1 MHSANPHSVSQCFD
15 CKLHSVLAGRRYGE
29 HHVLTTCSINIKQKD
44 LIMKSK
50 STKQSPGDRDERRKP
65 GGTERPVRRT
75 TKVPPA
81 EKPGRNPY
89 KQQPVR
95 PAAATAAVVRGPQSG
110 GERGTKHGAADERE
124 ALFNSGAVGTFRE
137 VMVQRHE
144 VTMIRGILIEIDGEC
159 LRVGNVIEAMPAD
172 GFELYERHVRGWL
185 ENHPLLSRAEV
196 RFSGR
201 WLHCILY
208 FGTPVEIK
216 SDRRRELW
224 HTVIKA
230 VQRSLPSDP
239 EAPSLLAMTRP
250 VGSVSSK
257 TGRTVEL
264 IKKGEPVT
272 ELELLQFAEDLTRRG
287 FATVTQILFGT
298 TTVSP
303 CPVCCKADSTLH
315 AAAPLYRTKDPNI
328 TSRGSCYDCGKV
340 TLTEL
345 VDLVL
350 KGREEDA
357 GEDAA
362 DADVE
367 ASTSS
372 DDVDDHDCPFHV
384 PADGQGDE

>member
-1 MHSANPHSVSQCFD
+1 
-15 CKLHSVLAGRRYGE
+15 
-29 HHVLTTCSINIKQKD
+29 
-44 LIMKSK
+44 MKSK
-50 STKQSPGDRDERRKP
+50 SERRSRGDRDERRKP
-65 GGTERPVRRT
+65 GKAKTPVRRT
-75 TKVPPA
+75 TKVAPA
-81 EKPGRNPY
+81 EKPGQHPY

-95 PAAATAAVVRGPQSG
+95 AAAATAAVVRGPQSG
-110 GERGTKHGAADERE
+110 AGRGAKPGAADQRE
-124 ALFNSGAVGTFRE
+124 ALFNSGAIGTFKE
-137 VMVQRHE
+137 VMVQRHG
-144 VTMIRGILIEIDGEC
+144 VTLIRGILIEIDGEC

-172 GFELYERHVRGWL
+172 GFELYDRHVRGWL
-185 ENHPLLSRAEV
+185 DNHPLLSRAEV

-208 FGTPVEIK
+208 FATPVEIK

-224 HTVIKA
+224 DTIIKA

-264 IKKGEPVT
+264 IKAGEPVT
-272 ELELLQFAEDLTRRG
+272 ELEVLQFAEDLTRRG

-303 CPVCCKADSTLH
+303 CPICCKADSTLH

-328 TSRGSCYDCGKV
+328 TSRGSCYECGKV
-340 TLTEL
+340 TLTTL

-350 KGREEDA
+350 KGRDEDT
-357 GEDAA
+357 GDDTT
-362 DADVE
+362 DADVAAP
-367 ASTSS
+367 ASG
-372 DDVDDHDCPFHV
+372 DEVDDQDCPFHV
-384 PADGQGDE
+384 PANGQGDR

>member
-1 MHSANPHSVSQCFD
+1 
-15 CKLHSVLAGRRYGE
+15 
-29 HHVLTTCSINIKQKD
+29 
-44 LIMKSK
+44 MKSK
-50 STKQSPGDRDERRKP
+50 SERRSPRERDERSKP
-65 GGTERPVRRT
+65 GGAKRPVRRT
-75 TKVPPA
+75 PKAAPE
-81 EKPGRNPY
+81 EKPGQHPY

-95 PAAATAAVVRGPQSG
+95 AAAATAAVVRGPQSG
-110 GERGTKHGAADERE
+110 GGRRAKPGAADQRE
-124 ALFNSGAVGTFRE
+124 ALFNSGAAGTFKD
-137 VMVQRHE
+137 VMVQRHG
-144 VTMIRGILIEIDGEC
+144 VTLIRGILIELDGEC

-172 GFELYERHVRGWL
+172 GFELYERYVRGWL
-185 ENHPLLSRAEV
+185 ENHPLLSKAEV

-201 WLHCILY
+201 WVHCILH
-208 FGTPVEIK
+208 FATPVEIK

-224 HTVIKA
+224 DTVIKA

-250 VGSVSSK
+250 VGSVNSK

-264 IKKGEPVT
+264 IKVGEPVT
-272 ELELLQFAEDLTRRG
+272 ELEVLHFAEDLTRRG

-328 TSRGSCYDCGKV
+328 TSRGSCYECGKV
-340 TLTEL
+340 TLTTL

-350 KGREEDA
+350 KGRDEDA
-357 GEDAA
+357 GDDAA
-362 DADVE
+362 DADVVAP
-367 ASTSS
+367 ASG
-372 DDVDDHDCPFHV
+372 DEVDDQDCPFHV